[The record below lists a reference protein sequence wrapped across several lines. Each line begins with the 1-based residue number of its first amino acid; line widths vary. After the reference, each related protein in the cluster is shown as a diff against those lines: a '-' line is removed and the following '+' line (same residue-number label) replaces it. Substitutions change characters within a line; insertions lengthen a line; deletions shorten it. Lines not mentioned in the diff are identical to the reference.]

1 MKPYAAE
8 CIIKAGAFVLGVAIV
23 ATAMFLSSC
32 TSTSAGRHAVQ
43 VAVAEPARLPESL
56 GRVHFDFGSDQVNS
70 EARDRLGNNIDWLK
84 SHGDSVLVLEGH
96 CDERGDSAYNMQL
109 GDRRA
114 RSVKGYL
121 IAKGVEADRLIMVV
135 SRGELR
141 PLDPGHNRDAYRQNR
156 RVEFIV
162 R

>member
-1 MKPYAAE
+1 MKPYATE
-8 CIIKAGAFVLGVAIV
+8 FIMKTGAFMLGIAIV
-23 ATAMFLSSC
+23 AAAIFFSGCASTPSRPVHTAK
-32 TSTSAGRHAVQ
+32 AVS
-43 VAVAEPARLPESL
+43 VRLPESL
-56 GRVHFDFGSDQVNS
+56 GRVHFDFGSDELNP
-70 EARDRLGNNIDWLK
+70 EGRDRLGGNIAWLK
-84 SHGDSVLVLEGH
+84 RHDDSVLVLEGH
-96 CDERGDSAYNMQL
+96 CDEQGDRAYNMQL

-121 IAKGVEADRLIMVV
+121 ISQGVEQDRLIMVV
-135 SRGELR
+135 SHGELR

>member
-8 CIIKAGAFVLGVAIV
+8 YILKAGAFMLGIAIV
-23 ATAMFLSSC
+23 ATAMFVSSC

-43 VAVAEPARLPESL
+43 VAVAEPARPPELL
-56 GRVHFDFGSDQVNS
+56 GRVHFDFGSDQLGTD
-70 EARDRLGNNIDWLK
+70 ARDQLGSNIGWLK

-96 CDERGDSAYNMQL
+96 CDERGDVAYNMQL

-121 IAKGVEADRLIMVV
+121 IAQGVEEERLIMVV
-135 SRGELR
+135 SHGELR

>member
-1 MKPYAAE
+1 MKPYATDY
-8 CIIKAGAFVLGVAIV
+8 ILKAGAFMLGIAIV
-23 ATAMFLSSC
+23 AAAMFFSGC
-32 TSTSAGRHAVQ
+32 TSTAAKAHPVHAAK
-43 VAVAEPARLPESL
+43 VAAVRPPESL
-56 GRVHFDFGSDQVNS
+56 GRVHFDFGSDQINS
-70 EARDRLGNNIDWLK
+70 EARDRLGGNISWLRRNN
-84 SHGDSVLVLEGH
+84 DSVLVLEGH
-96 CDERGDSAYNMQL
+96 CDEQGDRAYNMQL

-121 IAKGVEADRLIMVV
+121 ISQGVEQDRLIMVV
-135 SRGELR
+135 SHGELR

>member
-8 CIIKAGAFVLGVAIV
+8 YILKAGAFMLGIAIV
-23 ATAMFLSSC
+23 ATAMLISSC
-32 TSTSAGRHAVQ
+32 TSTLAGRHAVQ
-43 VAVAEPARLPESL
+43 AAKPALARPPESL
-56 GRVHFDFGSDQVNS
+56 GRVHFDFGSDQINA
-70 EARDRLGNNIDWLK
+70 EARDRLGGNIDWLK
-84 SHGDSVLVLEGH
+84 SHRDSVLVLEGH
-96 CDERGDSAYNMQL
+96 CDERGDVAYNMQL

-121 IAKGVEADRLIMVV
+121 IEQGIEQDRLIMVV
-135 SRGELR
+135 SHGELR
-141 PLDPGHNRDAYRQNR
+141 PLDSGHNRDAYRQNR